1 MKRQHFLLR
10 DVARMLKVKSY
21 QISYAL
27 SVGLV
32 AEPKIRI
39 SNKRIF
45 QAEDIDRL
53 AAHFGVTIGTKPE
66 RKGTDGNG
74 TVDSWYDR

>member
-1 MKRQHFLLR
+1 MTIDQFCAYTLL
-10 DVARMLKVKSY
+10 SSWIIHHIT
-21 QISYAL
+21 ISPM

-32 AEPKIRI
+32 AEPKSRI

-53 AAHFGVTIGTKPE
+53 AAHFKVDLMAK
-66 RKGTDGNG
+66 KGQGG
-74 TVDSWYDR
+74 